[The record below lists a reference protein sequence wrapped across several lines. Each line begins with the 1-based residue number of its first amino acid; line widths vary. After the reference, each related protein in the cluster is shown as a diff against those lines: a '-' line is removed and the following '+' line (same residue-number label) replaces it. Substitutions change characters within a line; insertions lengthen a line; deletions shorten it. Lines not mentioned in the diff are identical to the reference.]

1 MEIERDSKTRKNNFQ
16 ITIINKRNQESKTE
30 SIYAG
35 TDHAEALLEYLLDT
49 E

>member
-1 MEIERDSKTRKNNFQ
+1 MEIERDSITKKNNFQ
-16 ITIINKRNQESKTE
+16 ITIINKRKGDTKTE

-35 TDHAEALLEYLLDT
+35 TDEAEALLEYLLDT